1 MGELGNGSQNA
12 LQVAVLDA
20 MQSIPQAISGTS
32 TPLETL
38 IVQQLAE
45 IVHEERLLTKR
56 YHELAASGRNES
68 EMDLFSDQL
77 SRFDQRANRLFRLM
91 QAMEVC

>member
-1 MGELGNGSQNA
+1 MDASIGMRSALEVAELK
-12 LQVAVLDA
+12 A
-20 MQSIPQAISGTS
+20 MQLTSQTIPETS

-45 IVHEERLLTKR
+45 IVREERLLAER
-56 YHELAASGRNES
+56 YHQLAAADKSAT
-68 EMDLFSDQL
+68 EMNLFSDQL

-91 QAMEVC
+91 EAMEVC

>member
-1 MGELGNGSQNA
+1 MQLTSQA
-12 LQVAVLDA
+12 T
-20 MQSIPQAISGTS
+20 PGTS

-45 IVHEERLLTKR
+45 IVREERLLTAR
-56 YHELAASGRNES
+56 YHELAAANKSAS
-68 EMDLFSDQL
+68 EMHVFSDQL

>member
-1 MGELGNGSQNA
+1 
-12 LQVAVLDA
+12 
-20 MQSIPQAISGTS
+20 MQLTRQAIPEAS

-45 IVHEERLLTKR
+45 IVREERLLTER
-56 YHELAASGRNES
+56 YHRLAAAGKTSA
-68 EMDLFSDQL
+68 EMNLFSDEL
-77 SRFDQRANRLFRLM
+77 SKFDERTNRLLRLV

>member
-1 MGELGNGSQNA
+1 VKFAELETMQLTSQA
-12 LQVAVLDA
+12 
-20 MQSIPQAISGTS
+20 IPQTS

-45 IVHEERLLTKR
+45 IVREERLLTER
-56 YHELAASGRNES
+56 YRRLAAAGKSSR
-68 EMDLFSDQL
+68 EMDLFSDEL
-77 SRFDQRANRLFRLM
+77 SKFDERANRLFRLM

>member
-1 MGELGNGSQNA
+1 VNGIRNA
-12 LQVAVLDA
+12 KEIAVLEA
-20 MQSIPQAISGTS
+20 MQLTSQVVSETS

-45 IVHEERLLTKR
+45 IVREERLLTER
-56 YHELAASGRNES
+56 YRQLSAAGNGAA
-68 EMDLFSDQL
+68 EMDIFSDQL
-77 SRFDQRANRLFRLM
+77 SKFDQRANRLFRLM

>member
-1 MGELGNGSQNA
+1 
-12 LQVAVLDA
+12 
-20 MQSIPQAISGTS
+20 MQITPQAIHESS

-45 IVHEERLLTKR
+45 IVREERVLTER
-56 YHELAASGRNES
+56 YRQLAAAGKGAAD
-68 EMDLFSDQL
+68 MDTFSDQL

>member
-1 MGELGNGSQNA
+1 MKNAKKDAELK
-12 LQVAVLDA
+12 A
-20 MQSIPQAISGTS
+20 MQLIQQSPPQTS

-45 IVHEERLLTKR
+45 IVREERVLTER
-56 YHELAASGRNES
+56 YRQLTASGES
-68 EMDLFSDQL
+68 EVEMDIFSHRL
-77 SRFDQRANRLFRLM
+77 SEFDQRANRLLRLV

>member
-1 MGELGNGSQNA
+1 MQLTSQI
-12 LQVAVLDA
+12 
-20 MQSIPQAISGTS
+20 IPETS

-45 IVHEERLLTKR
+45 IVREERLLAER
-56 YHELAASGRNES
+56 YHQLAAADKGAT
-68 EMDLFSDQL
+68 EMNLFSNQL

-91 QAMEVC
+91 EAMEVC

>member
-1 MGELGNGSQNA
+1 VKFAELETMQLTSQA
-12 LQVAVLDA
+12 
-20 MQSIPQAISGTS
+20 IPQTS

-45 IVHEERLLTKR
+45 IVREERLLTER
-56 YHELAASGRNES
+56 YRRLAAADKSSR
-68 EMDLFSDQL
+68 EMDLFSDEL
-77 SRFDQRANRLFRLM
+77 SKFDERANRLFRLM